1 MAGFQNYN
9 IAMSTTIAKELKSEN
24 LELLHQYQQS
34 PSHQLR
40 NQLVKLNVGL
50 VRKEVYHWLNRCT
63 ETYDDLLQVG
73 CIGLIRA
80 IERFDICKGR
90 AFSSFAT
97 PYIRGEIQHYLRD
110 KSPSVRIPRNWLAMD
125 RQATKVIQDLRA
137 KLKRKPT
144 DLEVASALNI
154 SLDQWHEI
162 QLACRNRA
170 PLSLDAPVQDEADG
184 ATCLGELV
192 PDSHYR
198 SFQLAQEDQIRLQQA
213 LAKLEEGTRKVL
225 EFVFLCD
232 LTQKETAER
241 MGISAVTVSR
251 RVKKGLKSL
260 QKIME

>member
-1 MAGFQNYN
+1 
-9 IAMSTTIAKELKSEN
+9 MSTTITKELKSEN
-24 LELLHQYQQS
+24 LELLRQYQQS
-34 PSHQLR
+34 PSHHLR

-80 IERFDICKGR
+80 IERFDISKGR

-125 RQATKVIQDLRA
+125 RQATKVIQYLRV
-137 KLKRKPT
+137 KLRRKPT
-144 DLEVASALNI
+144 DLEVASALDI
-154 SLDQWHEI
+154 SLEQWQEI

-170 PLSLDAPVQDEADG
+170 PLSLDAPVQDETNG
-184 ATCLGELV
+184 TTCLGELV
-192 PDSHYR
+192 PDTQYR
-198 SFQLAQEDQIRLQQA
+198 SFQLAQEDQIRLQQG

-251 RVKKGLKSL
+251 RIKKGLKSL
-260 QKIME
+260 QKIMQ

>member
-1 MAGFQNYN
+1 
-9 IAMSTTIAKELKSEN
+9 MSTAITQELKSEN
-24 LELLHQYQQS
+24 LELLRQYQQS

-80 IERFDICKGR
+80 IERFDISKGR
-90 AFSSFAT
+90 AFSSFAI

-110 KSPSVRIPRNWLAMD
+110 KSPSLRIPRNWLAMD
-125 RQATKVIQDLRA
+125 RQATKVIQDLRV
-137 KLKRKPT
+137 KLRRKPT
-144 DLEVASALNI
+144 DLEVASALDI
-154 SLDQWHEI
+154 SLEQWQEI

-170 PLSLDAPVQDEADG
+170 PLSLDAPVQDETNG
-184 ATCLGELV
+184 TTCLGELV
-192 PDSHYR
+192 PDSQYR

-251 RVKKGLKSL
+251 RIKKGLKSL
-260 QKIME
+260 QKIMQ

>member
-1 MAGFQNYN
+1 
-9 IAMSTTIAKELKSEN
+9 MSTTITQKLKSEN
-24 LELLHQYQQS
+24 LELLRQYQQY
-34 PSHQLR
+34 PSHHLR

-80 IERFDICKGR
+80 IERFDISKGR
-90 AFSSFAT
+90 AFSSFAS

-125 RQATKVIQDLRA
+125 RQATKVIQDLRV

-144 DLEVASALNI
+144 DLEVASALDI
-154 SLDQWHEI
+154 SLEQWQEI

-170 PLSLDAPVQDEADG
+170 PLSLDAPVQDETNG
-184 ATCLGELV
+184 TTCLGELV
-192 PDSHYR
+192 PDSQYR

-251 RVKKGLKSL
+251 RIKKGLKSL
-260 QKIME
+260 QKIMQ

>member
-1 MAGFQNYN
+1 
-9 IAMSTTIAKELKSEN
+9 MSTTITQEIKSEN
-24 LELLHQYQQS
+24 FELLYQYQHS

-40 NQLVKLNVGL
+40 NKLVKLNIGL
-50 VRKEVYHWLNRCT
+50 VRKEVYHWLNKCT

-80 IERFDICKGR
+80 IERFDISKGR

-110 KSPSVRIPRNWLAMD
+110 KSPSVRIPRNWLVLD
-125 RQATKVIQDLRA
+125 RQATKIIPELTM
-137 KLKRKPT
+137 KLQRKPT
-144 DLEVASALNI
+144 EIEVADALGI
-154 SLDQWHEI
+154 SLEQWHEI

-170 PLSLDAPVQDEADG
+170 PLSLDAPVQDEANG
-184 ATCLGELV
+184 TTCLGELV
-192 PDSHYR
+192 PDSQYR